1 MNLTRI
7 NELSESILKLVEKNY
22 TNITPEEQLLLCGWC
37 GLMYLRTRI
46 PQNTAEAH
54 AIKLISSVTY
64 EALLDDEELAV
75 FRADVARKRLA
86 NKTAANGHGILKEKP
101 DEAT

>member
-7 NELSESILKLVEKNY
+7 NELSESILKLVEKHY
-22 TNITPEEQLLLCGWC
+22 TNITSEEQLLLCGWC

-86 NKTAANGHGILKEKP
+86 KKQEATKNGILSQEKT
-101 DEAT
+101 DGD